1 MAERPPRIPMANRF
15 PFFKTCWLKAAI
27 AALAM
32 GILVITCGFT
42 RPQNSPSS
50 IASAKNGV
58 AQGATARPLPR
69 GKKLMLKDGSY
80 QLIREYQVE
89 GDRVRYY
96 SLDSSQWEEI
106 PANLVDWDK
115 TKKVAADEAKEDAAE
130 IAKVKSVEA
139 QREAEML
146 DVDASVQI
154 APGVFLPQGEGFF
167 AFDGKK
173 VLRLAQA
180 PMTSKLSKSNAVE
193 RVLVPIPIVPTRHDI
208 SINRPHAEYR
218 VTNGQPEFYMRVS
231 GGSEPEIELIHAVT
245 RGETRQVEKL
255 DELFGQKKFK
265 KDEVAVQRWVVAPNL
280 YRFTLGTALS
290 PGEYVLA
297 EAIQDNGLELYL
309 WDFGVDPP
317 EGTATTKR
325 K

>member
-146 DVDASVQI
+146 TSMRACR
-154 APGVFLPQGEGFF
+154 
-167 AFDGKK
+167 
-173 VLRLAQA
+173 LRQ
-180 PMTSKLSKSNAVE
+180 
-193 RVLVPIPIVPTRHDI
+193 
-208 SINRPHAEYR
+208 EYSCR
-218 VTNGQPEFYMRVS
+218 RARDFSRLMAR
-231 GGSEPEIELIHAVT
+231 
-245 RGETRQVEKL
+245 
-255 DELFGQKKFK
+255 
-265 KDEVAVQRWVVAPNL
+265 
-280 YRFTLGTALS
+280 RF
-290 PGEYVLA
+290 
-297 EAIQDNGLELYL
+297 
-309 WDFGVDPP
+309 
-317 EGTATTKR
+317 
-325 K
+325 